1 MLPGKTPTVKCQGTS
16 AAFVPGLFGACR
28 VVVARLTRVEREL
41 PHLFCAL
48 QSICTAVVQ
57 NPVGSNPWLGART
70 QSPAAHRAGEIGH
83 NAQRQIFRSTA
94 MNDSF
99 RQRNTA
105 FFDQLGRLIEK
116 TPLHDAQRNLR
127 ALAQSAAGRLD
138 LVTREE
144 FEATQ
149 RMLLAARQQID
160 TLEAQVREL
169 QARLDAAAPDAAASP
184 EDAWR

>member
-1 MLPGKTPTVKCQGTS
+1 
-16 AAFVPGLFGACR
+16 
-28 VVVARLTRVEREL
+28 
-41 PHLFCAL
+41 
-48 QSICTAVVQ
+48 
-57 NPVGSNPWLGART
+57 
-70 QSPAAHRAGEIGH
+70 
-83 NAQRQIFRSTA
+83 
-94 MNDSF
+94 MNDGF

-116 TPLHDAQRNLR
+116 SPLHDVQRNLR
-127 ALAQSAAGRLD
+127 ALAHSAAGRLD
-138 LVTREE
+138 LVTRDE

-169 QARLDAAAPDAAASP
+169 QARLDAAAPEASSAP

>member
-1 MLPGKTPTVKCQGTS
+1 
-16 AAFVPGLFGACR
+16 
-28 VVVARLTRVEREL
+28 
-41 PHLFCAL
+41 
-48 QSICTAVVQ
+48 
-57 NPVGSNPWLGART
+57 
-70 QSPAAHRAGEIGH
+70 
-83 NAQRQIFRSTA
+83 

-105 FFDQLGRLIEK
+105 FFDQLGRLIERS
-116 TPLHDAQRNLR
+116 PLHDAQRNLQ

-144 FEATQ
+144 FDATQ

-169 QARLDAAAPDAAASP
+169 QARLDSGVQAASASP

>member
-1 MLPGKTPTVKCQGTS
+1 
-16 AAFVPGLFGACR
+16 
-28 VVVARLTRVEREL
+28 
-41 PHLFCAL
+41 
-48 QSICTAVVQ
+48 
-57 NPVGSNPWLGART
+57 
-70 QSPAAHRAGEIGH
+70 
-83 NAQRQIFRSTA
+83 

-116 TPLHDAQRNLR
+116 SPLHDAQRNMR

-144 FEATQ
+144 FDATQ

-169 QARLDAAAPDAAASP
+169 QARLDSGAQSAPASP

>member
-1 MLPGKTPTVKCQGTS
+1 
-16 AAFVPGLFGACR
+16 
-28 VVVARLTRVEREL
+28 
-41 PHLFCAL
+41 
-48 QSICTAVVQ
+48 
-57 NPVGSNPWLGART
+57 
-70 QSPAAHRAGEIGH
+70 
-83 NAQRQIFRSTA
+83 

-138 LVTREE
+138 LVTRDE

>member
-1 MLPGKTPTVKCQGTS
+1 
-16 AAFVPGLFGACR
+16 
-28 VVVARLTRVEREL
+28 
-41 PHLFCAL
+41 
-48 QSICTAVVQ
+48 
-57 NPVGSNPWLGART
+57 
-70 QSPAAHRAGEIGH
+70 
-83 NAQRQIFRSTA
+83 

-105 FFDQLGRLIEK
+105 FFDQIGRLIEK

-138 LVTREE
+138 LVTRDE

-169 QARLDAAAPDAAASP
+169 QARLDAASPDAAASP